1 MRDEYY
7 QSVGNPVQIDRLPS
21 TRPDIAH
28 LAPDLCPITRL
39 HVTLSFVLTAAA
51 AVVGVYVFCGRHG
64 VAWLEPFDLL
74 FAWSTIIVCVG
85 GTILIG
91 RIPWSFSGPFLAAV
105 GLLALNHRTS
115 WGREV
120 IVVSIVVGVLIFA
133 FGRHWIAMCVTSPV
147 SRADAESLLAHWQ
160 LQLLLFAGIAGL
172 LVASLLWFG
181 ALLFYAALL
190 TLPLTVLVIPH
201 PPGLTDSR
209 WHVILDCLNSWFTY
223 EASPVPGLYQGLF
236 GSPLRRHGLT
246 LLAIVLTAI
255 ALSRWTQSPLPRV
268 LELGRSR
275 NAAVTQRLDFRDAG
289 VFERMRFN
297 GFGVALTLVIS
308 VALPIVIPM
317 VLVVSAAFPVMLEAA
332 ARRQNATS
340 KHPVSAILDQISLS
354 ADLTERTSIYFGRV
368 VADGSPVLV
377 PRKIFSEH
385 AHALGDSGSGKTSL
399 FLCPIIEQ
407 LARSGDCSLIVLDL
421 KGDSLELLA
430 SLQSAAEHVRQQ
442 RGLPMPLKCFSNQ
455 ADKATFAFNPMTQP
469 FWTNFDLLTR
479 TDILCAA
486 CGLNYGADYGASYFS
501 SANAAILHHALKTFP
516 EVNSFSELAD
526 AIGEVLVSAKKRD
539 LHPEIRK
546 AGVHVHEVMK
556 RLAACGP
563 LNVTSTSDHA
573 PAVAREAINLVPLF
587 EEPQLMY
594 FHLPAT
600 LSPSAAPEIARLAN
614 YMLLAA
620 AAQTDRK
627 VPVYLVIDEFQR
639 MVASN
644 LEYML
649 QLARSM
655 GVGVIL
661 ANQSL
666 EDLKR
671 TSTNLI
677 PTVEA
682 NCRLRQWFAVS
693 CSEDQERVMK
703 SSGVT
708 VDYLA
713 SRSDTIDSDGRSSES
728 DSVREQVVNR
738 CTMNDVLLTTD
749 HQFRSFLRISRGAGY
764 AQYGGMPVI
773 IESEYH
779 ISPDEYQRRRKLPW
793 PAAEGM
799 FIPREQA
806 KRSTQVQ
813 PSRPKKS
820 RVTMEVIGD
829 SPSAPLNDAEL
840 KSIEDL
846 FHGFKQDFSDDDAD
860 KRGPQS

>member
-1 MRDEYY
+1 MRDVYY
-7 QSVGNPVQIDRLPS
+7 QSVGNPIQVDRLPH
-21 TRPDIAH
+21 TRPDIEL
-28 LAPDLCPITRL
+28 LAPGLSPVAML
-39 HVTLSFVLTAAA
+39 QAMLSFVLIAAA
-51 AVVGVYVFCGRHG
+51 AVVGVYVFSGRHG

-74 FAWSTIIVCVG
+74 FAWPTIIVCVG
-85 GTILIG
+85 GSILIG
-91 RIPWSFSGPFLAAV
+91 RIPWSFSGPFMAAV

-120 IVVSIVVGVLIFA
+120 ILVSGVVGVLIYA
-133 FGRHWIAMCVTSPV
+133 FGRHWITACFTSPV
-147 SRADAESLLAHWQ
+147 SRADAESLLEHCQ
-160 LQLLLFAGIAGL
+160 PQLLMWAGVAGL
-172 LVASLLWFG
+172 LLAGLLWFG
-181 ALLFYAALL
+181 AVLFYAALL
-190 TLPLTVLVIPH
+190 TLPLAVLLIPH
-201 PPGLTDSR
+201 PPGLSASR
-209 WHVILDCLNSWFTY
+209 WHVIFRSLGSWFTY
-223 EASPVPGLYQGLF
+223 EASPIPGLYQGLF
-236 GSPLRRHGLT
+236 GSPLRRQGLT
-246 LLAIVLTAI
+246 LLAIMLTAV
-255 ALSRWTQSPLPRV
+255 ALSRWTHSPLPRV
-268 LELGRSR
+268 LELGRTR
-275 NAAVTQRLDFRDAG
+275 NAAVTQQLDSRDAG
-289 VFERMRFN
+289 IFERMRYN
-297 GFGVALTLVIS
+297 GFGVVLTLVIS
-308 VALPIVIPM
+308 VALPIAIPM
-317 VLVVSAAFPVMLEAA
+317 VLVVSATFPVMIEAA
-332 ARRQNATS
+332 ARREQATS
-340 KHPVSAILDQISLS
+340 NSPVSAVLDDISLS
-354 ADLTERTSIYFGRV
+354 ADLTERTSVYLGRV

-377 PRKIFSEH
+377 PRKIFNEH
-385 AHALGDSGSGKTSL
+385 AHGLGDSGSGKTSL

-421 KGDSLELLA
+421 KADSLELLA
-430 SLQSAAEHVRQQ
+430 SLQSAAEYVRQQ

-455 ADKATFAFNPMTQP
+455 ADKATFAFNPMAQP

-486 CGLNYGADYGASYFS
+486 CGLSYGADYGAGYFS

-516 EVNSFSELAD
+516 EVASFSELAD

-563 LNVTSTSDHA
+563 LNVTSTTDHA
-573 PAVAREAINLVPLF
+573 PAIVREAINLVPLF

-600 LSPSAAPEIARLAN
+600 LSPSVAPEIARLAN

-671 TSTNLI
+671 SSTNLI

-693 CSEDQERVMK
+693 CSEDQERLMRG
-703 SSGVT
+703 SGVT

-713 SRSDTIDSDGRSSES
+713 SRSQSIDSDGRSSES
-728 DSVREQVVNR
+728 DSFREQVVNR
-738 CTMNDVLLTTD
+738 FTMNDVLLTTD

-779 ISPDEYQRRRKLPW
+779 ISPDEYQRRRTLPW
-793 PAAEGM
+793 PAADGM
-799 FIPREQA
+799 FVPREQV

-820 RVTMEVIGD
+820 QVTMEVIGD

-846 FHGFKQDFSDDDAD
+846 FLGFKQDFSGDGAD